1 MLAKIRVNVSPIPAN
16 VVTTGGREYWKQ
28 MEKQLREQLE
38 AEQKSSA
45 GLVRATTN
53 PDLTCTRVCAST
65 CVSPGQT
72 SCYA

>member
-28 MEKQLREQLE
+28 MEKQLREQLA

-45 GLVRATTN
+45 GLVRKTTN
-53 PDLTCTRVCAST
+53 ANSYLAHAFVRQRA
-65 CVSPGQT
+65 
-72 SCYA
+72 